1 MRILAQMILP
11 AQNIA
16 IQNVQVPTFEVGTF
30 AIFGV
35 GCHKYVDMLPFS
47 TQLNPILNNYVNDL
61 RWIFCNEPKVQVS
74 IFEVETFEI
83 LRFGG
88 HMYVQMTK
96 MRAQMKLPVRNI
108 VTEVIIPFDQGRM
121 FKYLLMN

>member
-1 MRILAQMILP
+1 MPIFEVETFDILDFGGHKYVQMMRILAQMILP

-30 AIFGV
+30 EIFGV

-61 RWIFCNEPKVQVS
+61 R
-74 IFEVETFEI
+74 
-83 LRFGG
+83 
-88 HMYVQMTK
+88 
-96 MRAQMKLPVRNI
+96 
-108 VTEVIIPFDQGRM
+108 
-121 FKYLLMN
+121 